1 MCKFFSFVSDP
12 TWPLTQRFRYFNWEQ
27 RQDFLKGKIQMESPD
42 SHTSIAY
49 YLGYTARMEDKL
61 NKYEYNPLTG
71 VFTVDQINNNI
82 DDRDESEKWVRGL
95 DFAIVVAPLIIK
107 PIIHPFKIQPP
118 EITPE
123 VLELLKQWA
132 SVGNSVWD
140 SVRASVGNS
149 VWDSVRDSVRAS
161 VGNSVRAS
169 VGNSVRDSVRD
180 SVRASVGNSVWD
192 SVWDSVRAYISSFIT
207 IEYKYDLS
215 PAIKLWEMGLVPVFD
230 GKVWKL
236 CGGKKGQVLWE
247 GVL

>member
-161 VGNSVRAS
+161 VGNSV
-169 VGNSVRDSVRD
+169 
-180 SVRASVGNSVWD
+180 WD